1 MKLLFAFTNAIVAHL
16 VSRDKYVK
24 KTKRIGCCIIAHKS

>member
-16 VSRDKYVK
+16 ASHDKYVK
-24 KTKRIGCCIIAHKS
+24 KTKRIG